1 MILTLGQKISKTK
14 TKYLLKK
21 TLSIAWIPISL
32 IIQTKILRKQYKI
45 SKNMNSN
52 GLLLLCLY
60 WFLLQTLSRIL
71 NLLPWLQ
78 QWKPVFYLIWIVK
91 QRRRKKKSVFLSP
104 LVLTRVTHIIPVC
117 LEVEDQRSL
126 RKWTNCFTIS
136 TVRKLSSGLIIIIY
150 WYS

>member
-45 SKNMNSN
+45 SKNTTFRHMNSN

-91 QRRRKKKSVFLSP
+91 QRRRKKECLSFPTGLNTLCAWRWKTRGHLENGPTVSLFLQ
-104 LVLTRVTHIIPVC
+104 
-117 LEVEDQRSL
+117 LESYRINNYYL
-126 RKWTNCFTIS
+126 
-136 TVRKLSSGLIIIIY
+136 LI
-150 WYS
+150 